1 MSDKSLP
8 NWVNV
13 DKKKKE
19 RFDGIKNQTQ
29 KSKNS
34 NLQARPESG
43 SPIYFNE

>member
-8 NWVNV
+8 NWVKV
-13 DKKKKE
+13 DKKKI
-19 RFDGIKNQTQ
+19 DGIKNQTQ
-29 KSKNS
+29 KAKNS

>member
-8 NWVNV
+8 NWVKV
-13 DKKKKE
+13 DKKKKI
-19 RFDGIKNQTQ
+19 DGIKNQTQ
-29 KSKNS
+29 KAKNS